1 VATRTK
7 SRAAAPKRKARD
19 ADDSRRR
26 ILDAAEK
33 EFAAKGFAGAR
44 LDAIAKGAKLK
55 PGLIHFHFTDK
66 QGLYAAVLE
75 RAFAALD
82 AQVQQL
88 LALGPVG
95 GEPTRAELHLFGE
108 ALVALTA
115 RFYTDNAQV
124 LSLLRVEGTRA
135 RRVAEKH
142 LKPVYE
148 VVVQRIEA
156 LREAGVI
163 ANDVDARHLFVAV
176 VSMTAYPIVEPLF
189 EELVFGADALG
200 ETLTAKHR
208 SFVVEMALARMLPRN

>member
-1 VATRTK
+1 MATRKK

-108 ALVALTA
+108 SLVALTA

-156 LREAGVI
+156 LRAAGVI
-163 ANDVDARHLFVAV
+163 AKDVDARHLFVAV
-176 VSMTAYPIVEPLF
+176 VSMTAYPIVEPIF
-189 EELVFGADALG
+189 EELVFGSDAVG
-200 ETLTAKHR
+200 EALTSKHR